1 MKNIILEAYKDVEN
15 IQTFT
20 EDAFL
25 TYTKERLKLQ
35 EPVVKFIEK
44 IKQEKFDVLDIG
56 SGSSVL
62 SYALHEAGLLKSADC
77 IEPSKSRYEFA
88 QKWKAD
94 NYKNSNVN
102 NYNLDIQKYNTQDNY
117 DVITIIDNTLS
128 YISIFYA
135 ENEIY
140 DIFKNI
146 FEVLKDTGVLII
158 EALAQTGG
166 ILVYEKGHH
175 NKIALLMNIT
185 NAKFRRPIRPGDVI
199 DLYAK
204 GLHISNTGGKI
215 KAKASVDNILCV
227 EAQLSFVLI
236 DKNQL

>member
-1 MKNIILEAYKDVEN
+1 MIDKKKSEIFGFERIKEILPHRYPFLYVDKVIHLDLEADE
-15 IQTFT
+15 I
-20 EDAFL
+20 
-25 TYTKERLKLQ
+25 
-35 EPVVKFIEK
+35 I
-44 IKQEKFDVLDIG
+44 
-56 SGSSVL
+56 
-62 SYALHEAGLLKSADC
+62 
-77 IEPSKSRYEFA
+77 A
-88 QKWKAD
+88 QK
-94 NYKNSNVN
+94 N
-102 NYNLDIQKYNTQDNY
+102 N
-117 DVITIIDNTLS
+117 TI
-128 YISIFYA
+128 
-135 ENEIY
+135 NEHFFQGHFPQVPIMP
-140 DIFKNI
+140 
-146 FEVLKDTGVLII
+146 GVLII